1 MTAWWDCCLMLLGQ
15 GWEMIYISHAPR
27 TDPTA
32 MTKVMPL
39 GEMLAL
45 VQKLPSHVVPD
56 HHGVNRAKL
65 GSEERIRKPQN
76 KTNLK

>member
-1 MTAWWDCCLMLLGQ
+1 MTASWDCCLMLLGQ
-15 GWEMIYISHAPR
+15 GWEMIYIPHAPR

-45 VQKLPSHVVPD
+45 VSRSSHPTWYLTTMV
-56 HHGVNRAKL
+56 
-65 GSEERIRKPQN
+65 
-76 KTNLK
+76 